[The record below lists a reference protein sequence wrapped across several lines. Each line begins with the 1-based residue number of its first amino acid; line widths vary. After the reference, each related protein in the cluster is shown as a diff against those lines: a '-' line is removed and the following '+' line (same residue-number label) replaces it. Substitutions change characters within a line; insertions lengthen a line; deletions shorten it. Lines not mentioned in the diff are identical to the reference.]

1 MTISLTH
8 KKDHGRVQL
17 SSLQIG
23 KRHRDLHHSRKVAAL
38 AKSMAAI
45 GLQQPISVR
54 ADEHDVMHLVAGL
67 HRVEAAR
74 RLGWEYIDCIFID
87 LSELDSELWEI
98 DENLMRVELSTDEKR
113 AHLRRRKELWEKRA
127 KSVVAHDAPK
137 LVSKRGRVGEGRPRS
152 FAADTAAATGLSKSQ
167 INRLIAEPKLEVEGE
182 VLDQPHPLD
191 PPGFLDRRKGGR
203 GEKDEAEAAAVA
215 SAEKGG
221 VSKTTVRPKPKPEP
235 KRYTARPLPKPR
247 SGKPILGLEAARRH
261 YLDQCAGAD
270 VDLEQE
276 RDIILDALRELADKR
291 AIAGKPKCTEGEREQ
306 SELFKQVKRGGLYR
320 TPPADCFPPT
330 PTPQNES
337 EKENG

>member
-1 MTISLTH
+1 MRLQH
-8 KKDHGRVQL
+8 KR
-17 SSLQIG
+17 SP
-23 KRHRDLHHSRKVAAL
+23 AL
-38 AKSMAAI
+38 ATPGFGKDDLAGGS
-45 GLQQPISVR
+45 ISPTNII
-54 ADEHDVMHLVAGL
+54 AGL
-67 HRVEAAR
+67 AAQRGRLIDRYGHEHSEA
-74 RLGWEYIDCIFID
+74 IFSNWSPEAI
-87 LSELDSELWEI
+87 
-98 DENLMRVELSTDEKR
+98 R
-113 AHLRRRKELWEKRA
+113 ALKRA